1 MIINRLK
8 EGIGVSH
15 RDENRNVVRNVVS
28 YDTFQPHFYVKKQDV
43 PEEFIGA
50 DFSIPI
56 EDSYGQTNLSV
67 RYNTISSL
75 PSVPQYSSLEK
86 EPLVKVT
93 WKPSSP
99 TYTRRVRKW
108 FEVQDIDTYEADV
121 KIHHKFAV
129 QTYNTEF
136 GKTIGQQWVEA
147 KDHRRMYWDMEWQQ
161 GGEYNGQITCI
172 SAYDSY
178 DEEYYCWLWRPIEN
192 NESDVSSRVGEL
204 EGYLG
209 YELKEFND
217 EMIMLAD
224 FMSFILEKDPDM
236 LISWF
241 GWKFDLP
248 KLLERITAHN
258 MDARLLSPFNEV
270 DGISWRKGEFLF
282 SEQNTSAI
290 SQPIKG
296 RITVPLDMVF
306 ERKWNDAQL
315 GTLPSM
321 ALDYVSETIL
331 GEKKLV
337 SDKFPDKDEFFARGW
352 LEDTQTYCDYAVVD
366 VKLLV
371 DIDKKF
377 HATDSVIALQNILM
391 APFDACFYASHMGG
405 IYFMR
410 NALWKAPTGKKGD
423 RRSYDGA
430 MVYNPLSE
438 ATNGLH
444 ENVAAFDFSAL
455 YPSMIIARNISFE
468 TISEEPTEFA
478 VNIKTPKDFSP
489 VVEEEMRYFKTD
501 ELGVLPR
508 ALLDLQNLRNEY
520 KGLMKKEPDNYDMW
534 NNNQLAVKR
543 LSASFYGI
551 LAFQGFGWSNV
562 DLAESITASARE
574 AIREA
579 ARIAKEMS

>member
-56 EDSYGQTNLSV
+56 EDSYGKTNLSV
-67 RYNTISSL
+67 RYNATSSL

-93 WKPSSP
+93 WKPSNP

-209 YELKEFND
+209 YELREFND

-410 NALWKAPTGKKGD
+410 NARWKAPTGKKGD